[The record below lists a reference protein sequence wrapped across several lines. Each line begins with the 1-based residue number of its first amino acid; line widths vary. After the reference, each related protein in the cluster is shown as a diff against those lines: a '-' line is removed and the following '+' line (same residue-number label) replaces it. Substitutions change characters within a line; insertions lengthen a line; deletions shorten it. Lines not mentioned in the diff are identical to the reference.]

1 VCEANILEIPLIKI
15 FVLYGGTLLH
25 MHVYKKAPY
34 NYVDLPKIVQETEFY
49 TVSFKTHSSAK
60 YSSSLY
66 ISLSKNDSY
75 SV

>member
-1 VCEANILEIPLIKI
+1 
-15 FVLYGGTLLH
+15 